1 MGARVVRR
9 RCRECARPSVVAEA
23 ATVKFAGH
31 PVSGV
36 VPFCVGWRL
45 VVHGTPTLTEWPMP
59 FFVFP
64 DSGVVPF
71 CVGWRPVA
79 YGTPTLTEW
88 PAPSFFCFSC
98 FSPSSCLISRPSGK
112 SRMRCPD
119 LRGRESWDWAEQ
131 NSLYKKNSPHKVGEE
146 TFVRMGARWRK
157 QSGSSPR

>member
-1 MGARVVRR
+1 MSLGSAGGGAGVACDSSTHSWGPGLYDGGVVNVLGP
-9 RCRECARPSVVAEA
+9 ARKKEG
-23 ATVKFAGH
+23 AGH

-36 VPFCVGWRL
+36 VPFCVGWRP

-88 PAPSFFCFSC
+88 SAPSFFV
-98 FSPSSCLISRPSGK
+98 SPV
-112 SRMRCPD
+112 
-119 LRGRESWDWAEQ
+119 
-131 NSLYKKNSPHKVGEE
+131 SLPVHV
-146 TFVRMGARWRK
+146 
-157 QSGSSPR
+157 

>member
-9 RCRECARPSVVAEA
+9 RCCECARPSVVAEA

-36 VPFCVGWRL
+36 VPFCVGWRP

-88 PAPSFFCFSC
+88 PAPSFFSVFLFLSQ
-98 FSPSSCLISRPSGK
+98 FMFNISAV
-112 SRMRCPD
+112 
-119 LRGRESWDWAEQ
+119 REIQ
-131 NSLYKKNSPHKVGEE
+131 NEVS
-146 TFVRMGARWRK
+146 
-157 QSGSSPR
+157 